1 MKTLLALLLSF
12 TALLSVARADHD
24 NRDDHY
30 DKRRGG
36 RVILFQHANY
46 EGGAL
51 VLYPGESLDNF
62 SGKTFDNGSK
72 LNDGVSS
79 IRVEGN
85 AELFVYAD
93 GRFRGEAMKLTE
105 SVRDLTGR
113 YVKGGVGA
121 TWNDRISSAKVEG
134 ERKGNGGGGGHDKPK
149 PRPPHVDPEKAINS
163 AFQDLLGRAPT
174 SGELRDFRGRFI
186 DNGWDERMLR
196 EHLRTDSHY
205 RSDMANYLIRAAY
218 LDVLGREPD
227 RGGLESY
234 RKKVLNSNWTES
246 DVKDDLRMSDEY
258 RKKHK

>member
-12 TALLSVARADHD
+12 TALLSVARADHGD
-24 NRDDHY
+24 RDDRH
-30 DKRRGG
+30 DRRRG

-51 VLYPGESLDNF
+51 ELFPGESLDNF
-62 SGKTFDNGSK
+62 SGRTFDNGAK

-93 GRFRGEAMKLTE
+93 ARFRGDALRLTE
-105 SVRDLTGR
+105 SVRDLTSR
-113 YVKGGVGA
+113 YVKGSVGA

-134 ERKGNGGGGGHDKPK
+134 ERGGGGNGGGHHDPK
-149 PRPPHVDPEKAINS
+149 PRPPSVDPEKAIKS
-163 AFQDLLGRAPT
+163 AFSDLLGRAP
-174 SGELRDFRGRFI
+174 SANEIREFRGRFI
-186 DNGWDERMLR
+186 DDGWDERMLR
-196 EHLRTDSHY
+196 DFLRTDSHY
-205 RSDMANYLIRAAY
+205 RSDMANYIIRQAY

-234 RKKVLNSNWTES
+234 RKKVLNSNWTET
-246 DVKDDLRMSDEY
+246 DVKDDLRKSGEY
-258 RKKHK
+258 RKKHR

>member
-1 MKTLLALLLSF
+1 MKTLLALFLSL

-24 NRDDHY
+24 NRDDHD

-79 IRVEGN
+79 IRVEGK

-93 GRFRGEAMKLTE
+93 GHFRGEAMKLTE

-121 TWNDRISSAKVEG
+121 TWNDRISSVKVEG
-134 ERKGNGGGGGHDKPK
+134 ERGGNGGGGHDKPK
-149 PRPPHVDPEKAINS
+149 PRPPSVDPEKAIKS
-163 AFQDLLGRAPT
+163 AFKDLLGREPSA
-174 SGELRDFRGRFI
+174 SELRDFRGRFI
-186 DNGWDERMLR
+186 DSGWDERMLR

-205 RSDMANYLIRAAY
+205 RSDMANFIIGQAY
-218 LDVLGREPD
+218 LEVLGREAD

-234 RKKVLNSNWTES
+234 RKKVLNGNWTES
-246 DVKDDLRMSDEY
+246 DVKDDLRKSDEY